1 MLFTLALSLWELN
14 FLHSFVTPSSSRH
27 NTNFVKCWGKIF
39 VVFHLSRNISYSPDT
54 LQTYLDNQVYLVQ
67 LLIMTA
73 AIWIPGLPGKAL
85 KVLFRII
92 SKTRNPK
99 TFLATSLSC
108 LLCPNGFK
116 IVHIDYFFPF
126 TLKVTKFFVD
136 RKVKIICDMKF
147 MIENWIKICWR
158 N

>member
-1 MLFTLALSLWELN
+1 M
-14 FLHSFVTPSSSRH
+14 
-27 NTNFVKCWGKIF
+27 TNFVKCWGIF
-39 VVFHLSRNISYSPDT
+39 LLYFTFLLRNIPCSPDT

-67 LLIMTA
+67 LQITTA
-73 AIWIPGLPGKAL
+73 ALWIPGLPGKAL

-116 IVHIDYFFPF
+116 IGLLFPF
-126 TLKVTKFFVD
+126 TLATKFFVD
-136 RKVKIICDMKF
+136 KTVKIICDMKF
-147 MIENWIKICWR
+147 KIENWIKFCWTSKLEQIYR
-158 N
+158 SNG

>member
-1 MLFTLALSLWELN
+1 MF
-14 FLHSFVTPSSSRH
+14 
-27 NTNFVKCWGKIF
+27 CCI
-39 VVFHLSRNISYSPDT
+39 FHLSRNIPCFPDI

-67 LLIMTA
+67 LHQTTA
-73 AIWIPGLPGKAL
+73 ALWIPDLPGKVL

-116 IVHIDYFFPF
+116 IVHRLLFPF
-126 TLKVTKFFVD
+126 TFATKFFVD
-136 RKVKIICDMKF
+136 KKVKIICDMKF

-158 N
+158 TSKLEKIYRSNTVNSFQLCEVCNLY